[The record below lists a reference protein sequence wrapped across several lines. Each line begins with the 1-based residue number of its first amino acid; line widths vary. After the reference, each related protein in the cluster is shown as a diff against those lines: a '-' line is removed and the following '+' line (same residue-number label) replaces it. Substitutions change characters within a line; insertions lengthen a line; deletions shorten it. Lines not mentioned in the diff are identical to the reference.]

1 MTARVGSLL
10 ASGLAVIAAF
20 SCGTADADPPSAMPP
35 AEPDRQPDVIIRAQR
50 EALERRMGGFVRRIT
65 QDPRFYDESIP
76 RWRAPV
82 CFAVAGLPTREGSFV
97 LARLSQIAR
106 SVGARIARRGCEYN
120 FYVVFTPEP
129 DKMLKQAY
137 RLHRR
142 LFDEDA
148 GLPAIHRFLSPSKP
162 QAVRVWHNASAVS
175 KDGRP
180 LDVDAACGSVAVGG
194 HPVPISCQ
202 YFPSRITRYDVFGF
216 SLALVVIDTTFPQGV
231 KLGQVADF
239 AAMVGLAD
247 IDLDADIGDAP
258 SILRLFAA
266 SPHAPPSG
274 LSSWDQAFLSALY
287 HADQSS
293 LTERSQIAARMAHEV
308 SP

>member
-1 MTARVGSLL
+1 MTPRVGALL
-10 ASGLAVIAAF
+10 ASGVALIAAF
-20 SCGTADADPPSAMPP
+20 SFGTADADPPSAAPP
-35 AEPDRQPDVIIRAQR
+35 AEPERQPEVIIRAQR
-50 EALERRMGGFVRRIT
+50 EALERRMAGFVRRIT
-65 QDPRFYDESIP
+65 QDPRFYDESLP

-97 LARLSQIAR
+97 LARLSQIAH
-106 SVGARIARRGCEYN
+106 SVGARIARPGCEYN

-129 DKMLKQAY
+129 DKMLKRAY
-137 RLHRR
+137 RLPRR
-142 LFDEDA
+142 VFDEDA

-175 KDGRP
+175 KDGSP
-180 LDVDAACGSVAVGG
+180 IDVDAACGSIAVIGR
-194 HPVPISCQ
+194 PVPVSCP

-231 KLGQVADF
+231 KLGQLADF
-239 AAMVGLAD
+239 AALVGLAD

-258 SILRLFAA
+258 TILRLFAA
-266 SPHAPPSG
+266 SPVAPPSG
-274 LSSWDQAFLSALY
+274 LTIWDQAFLRALY

-293 LTERSQIAARMAHEV
+293 TTERSQIAVRMAHDV
-308 SP
+308 AP